1 MDDLCRSGEGVVVV
15 TGWELKTIVVGV
27 DGSDHSMEAARLAVS
42 LARKYAARL
51 LIATVVRPPE
61 GWWGIGGA
69 PPSPDAFAS
78 AVVEGRRRILD
89 RAESELDLEGVDYE
103 TVEEVGDPATQL
115 AEVCRVEEADLLVV
129 GRRGAGLVERLVV
142 GSVADRVANTAPCA
156 VLTVP

>member
-1 MDDLCRSGEGVVVV
+1 LD
-15 TGWELKTIVVGV
+15 WQLKTIVVGV
-27 DGSDHSMEAARLAVS
+27 DGSDQSIEAARMAVS
-42 LARKYAARL
+42 LARKFGSRV
-51 LIATVVRPPE
+51 LITTVVRPPE

-69 PPSPDAFAS
+69 PPSPDAFAA

-89 RAESELDLEGVDYE
+89 RAEADLDLEGLEYE

-142 GSVADRVANTAPCA
+142 GSVADRVAHTAPCA